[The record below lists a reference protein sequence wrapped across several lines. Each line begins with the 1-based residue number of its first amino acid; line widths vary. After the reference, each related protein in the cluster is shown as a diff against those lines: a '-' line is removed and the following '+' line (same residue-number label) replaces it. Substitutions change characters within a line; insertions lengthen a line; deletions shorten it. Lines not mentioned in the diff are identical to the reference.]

1 MKKIILMMFLGI
13 LGTLNIQAQTGSVR
27 RAFYMTAYKETPDTC
42 FATLFLKDGK
52 FTGLELTPLC
62 YDKGVSILA
71 ELETANRPNCL
82 KDFVSM
88 LTYVKEKYVEWDSIA
103 KKNGVKNFSK
113 EIGTYKNNPALF
125 LQATKNNN
133 KYFQTFKIAAIHEA
147 TVMFHANDKG
157 ETDAFMGWGD
167 IPFERTKG
175 YNAGFWTSYPIKEK
189 ITVAQVCFGFKSASQ
204 LQSLIDALNIETAKE
219 ILLKKTNADKNIDSL
234 FK

>member
-1 MKKIILMMFLGI
+1 MMFLGI
-13 LGTLNIQAQTGSVR
+13 LGILNIQAQTGSVK
-27 RAFYMTAYKETPDTC
+27 RAFYMTAYKDTPDTC

-71 ELETANRPNCL
+71 ELETENRPNCL

-103 KKNGVKNFSK
+103 KKNGVKKYSK
-113 EIGTYKNNPALF
+113 EIGFYKNNPALF
-125 LQATKNNN
+125 LQATKDNN
-133 KYFQTFKIAAIHEA
+133 KYYQPFKIAAIHQVH
-147 TVMFHANDKG
+147 VMFNVDNNGK
-157 ETDAFMGWGD
+157 TSVFMGWGD
-167 IPFERTKG
+167 VPFERTKG

-189 ITVAQVCFGFKSASQ
+189 ITVAQVCFGFKSEKE
-204 LQSLIDALNIETAKE
+204 LQSLIDALNIDTAKE
-219 ILLKKTNADKNIDSL
+219 ILLKKTNTDKNIDSL